1 MAHYAA
7 QHKWMIFVCTVMVF
21 LTNIA
26 ILVSPWLLKLL
37 INDLEKNF
45 ATITQ
50 REITYYAA
58 GLLGLALVAG
68 VFRFGYRRLIGGL
81 AVRIEYDL
89 RNNLFQHLQ
98 KMSKSY
104 FDDESTG
111 DLMSRA
117 TNDLESIRRLIGF
130 AIVFIVDS
138 TVFFFMALVIMLQID
153 VKLTLLALLPYPLL
167 AIVVQQMTGRLHD
180 MYETIQEG
188 FADMNTKV
196 QENLL
201 GARIVKAYNLER
213 RELQDFDQR
222 SQRFVDLNR
231 VFYRLEAILFPLF
244 RLLPGIG
251 TIILLWVGGIHVME
265 AKITIGDFVAFTA
278 YLAMLT
284 RPMIMLGFIINRFA
298 QGSASMDRIYAILD
312 TPSLITDGPDV
323 RHDISQIRG
332 EVEFRN
338 LTFSYPNLPP
348 ILKNINL
355 KIPVGSTVAIIGSTG
370 CGKSTLANLIPR
382 IFNVEVGSLF
392 IDGIDICQLPLK
404 TLRSQIGVVQQEA
417 FLFSDLLKNN
427 IAFGVDVTSET
438 EIKASAHSVDLL
450 AQIDEFPDQLETFVG
465 EKGKTLSGGQR
476 QRTAIARAILTHPKI
491 LILDDAFASVDTHT
505 EDTILQRL
513 AQVMSNSTTIII
525 SHRVST
531 VKSADLIVILEDG
544 EIVERGT
551 HLELLAHDSHYAKIH
566 QRQLLVEEIEAM
578 ETI

>member
-1 MAHYAA
+1 
-7 QHKWMIFVCTVMVF
+7 MVF

-231 VFYRLEAILFPLF
+231 VFYRFEAILFPLF

-265 AKITIGDFVAFTA
+265 GKITIGDFVAFTA

-355 KIPVGSTVAIIGSTG
+355 KIPAGSTVAIIGSTG

>member
-1 MAHYAA
+1 
-7 QHKWMIFVCTVMVF
+7 MVF

-167 AIVVQQMTGRLHD
+167 AIMVQQMTGRLHD

-231 VFYRLEAILFPLF
+231 IFYRLEAILFPLF

-323 RHDISQIRG
+323 RHDISQIKG

-355 KIPVGSTVAIIGSTG
+355 KIPAGSTVAIIGSTG

-427 IAFGVDVTSET
+427 IAFGVDVASET

-513 AQVMSNSTTIII
+513 AQMMSNSTTIIV

-578 ETI
+578 ESI

>member
-1 MAHYAA
+1 
-7 QHKWMIFVCTVMVF
+7 MVF

-50 REITYYAA
+50 REVTYYAA

>member
-1 MAHYAA
+1 
-7 QHKWMIFVCTVMVF
+7 MVF

-26 ILVSPWLLKLL
+26 ILVSPWFLKLL

-167 AIVVQQMTGRLHD
+167 AIMVQQMTGRLHD

-323 RHDISQIRG
+323 RHDISQIKG

-355 KIPVGSTVAIIGSTG
+355 KIPAGSTVAIIGSTG

-427 IAFGVDVTSET
+427 IAFGVDVASET

-513 AQVMSNSTTIII
+513 AQMMSNSTTIIV

>member
-1 MAHYAA
+1 
-7 QHKWMIFVCTVMVF
+7 MVF

-231 VFYRLEAILFPLF
+231 VFYRFEAILFPLF

-265 AKITIGDFVAFTA
+265 GKITIGDFVAFTA

-355 KIPVGSTVAIIGSTG
+355 KIPAGSTVAIIGSTG

-427 IAFGVDVTSET
+427 IAFGVDVISET

>member
-1 MAHYAA
+1 
-7 QHKWMIFVCTVMVF
+7 MVF

-231 VFYRLEAILFPLF
+231 VFYRFEAILFPLF

>member
-1 MAHYAA
+1 M
-7 QHKWMIFVCTVMVF
+7 
-21 LTNIA
+21 
-26 ILVSPWLLKLL
+26 
-37 INDLEKNF
+37 
-45 ATITQ
+45 
-50 REITYYAA
+50 
-58 GLLGLALVAG
+58 
-68 VFRFGYRRLIGGL
+68 
-81 AVRIEYDL
+81 
-89 RNNLFQHLQ
+89 
-98 KMSKSY
+98 
-104 FDDESTG
+104 
-111 DLMSRA
+111 
-117 TNDLESIRRLIGF
+117 
-130 AIVFIVDS
+130 
-138 TVFFFMALVIMLQID
+138 
-153 VKLTLLALLPYPLL
+153 
-167 AIVVQQMTGRLHD
+167 
-180 MYETIQEG
+180 
-188 FADMNTKV
+188 
-196 QENLL
+196 
-201 GARIVKAYNLER
+201 
-213 RELQDFDQR
+213 
-222 SQRFVDLNR
+222 
-231 VFYRLEAILFPLF
+231 
-244 RLLPGIG
+244 
-251 TIILLWVGGIHVME
+251 LWVGGIHVME

-370 CGKSTLANLIPR
+370 CGKSTLATLIPR
-382 IFNVEVGSLF
+382 IFTVEVGSLF

-427 IAFGVDVTSET
+427 IAFGVDVISET

>member
-1 MAHYAA
+1 
-7 QHKWMIFVCTVMVF
+7 MIFVCTVMVF

-231 VFYRLEAILFPLF
+231 VFYRFEAILFPLF

-265 AKITIGDFVAFTA
+265 GKITIGDFVAFTA

-355 KIPVGSTVAIIGSTG
+355 KIPAGSTVAIIGSTG

-450 AQIDEFPDQLETFVG
+450 AQIDEFPDQLETFVC

>member
-1 MAHYAA
+1 
-7 QHKWMIFVCTVMVF
+7 MIFVCTVMVF

-117 TNDLESIRRLIGF
+117 TNDLESVRRLIGF

-427 IAFGVDVTSET
+427 IAFGVDVISET

-544 EIVERGT
+544 EIVEQGT

>member
-1 MAHYAA
+1 
-7 QHKWMIFVCTVMVF
+7 MIFVCTVMVF

-26 ILVSPWLLKLL
+26 ILVSPWFLKLL

-50 REITYYAA
+50 RKITDYAA

-167 AIVVQQMTGRLHD
+167 AIMVQQMTGRLHD

-323 RHDISQIRG
+323 RHDISQIKG

-355 KIPVGSTVAIIGSTG
+355 KIPAGSTVAIIGSTG

-427 IAFGVDVTSET
+427 IAFGVDVASET

-513 AQVMSNSTTIII
+513 AQMMSNSTTIIV

-578 ETI
+578 ESI

>member
-1 MAHYAA
+1 
-7 QHKWMIFVCTVMVF
+7 MIFVCTVMVF

>member
-1 MAHYAA
+1 
-7 QHKWMIFVCTVMVF
+7 MIFVCTVMVF

-265 AKITIGDFVAFTA
+265 GKITIGDFVAFTA

-355 KIPVGSTVAIIGSTG
+355 KIPAGSTVAIIGSTG

>member
-1 MAHYAA
+1 
-7 QHKWMIFVCTVMVF
+7 MVF

-427 IAFGVDVTSET
+427 IAFGVDVISET

>member
-1 MAHYAA
+1 
-7 QHKWMIFVCTVMVF
+7 MVF

-544 EIVERGT
+544 EIVEQGT

>member
-1 MAHYAA
+1 
-7 QHKWMIFVCTVMVF
+7 MVF

-50 REITYYAA
+50 RKITDYAA

-167 AIVVQQMTGRLHD
+167 AIMVQQMTGRLHD

-323 RHDISQIRG
+323 RHDISQIKG

-355 KIPVGSTVAIIGSTG
+355 KIPAGSTVAIIGSTG

-427 IAFGVDVTSET
+427 IAFGVDVASET

-513 AQVMSNSTTIII
+513 AQMMSNSTTIIV

-578 ETI
+578 ESI

>member
-1 MAHYAA
+1 
-7 QHKWMIFVCTVMVF
+7 MIFVCTVMVF

-265 AKITIGDFVAFTA
+265 GKITIGDFVAFTA

-427 IAFGVDVTSET
+427 IAFGVDVISET

>member
-1 MAHYAA
+1 
-7 QHKWMIFVCTVMVF
+7 MVF

-427 IAFGVDVTSET
+427 IAFGVDVISET

-544 EIVERGT
+544 EIVEQGT

>member
-1 MAHYAA
+1 
-7 QHKWMIFVCTVMVF
+7 
-21 LTNIA
+21 
-26 ILVSPWLLKLL
+26 
-37 INDLEKNF
+37 
-45 ATITQ
+45 
-50 REITYYAA
+50 
-58 GLLGLALVAG
+58 
-68 VFRFGYRRLIGGL
+68 
-81 AVRIEYDL
+81 
-89 RNNLFQHLQ
+89 
-98 KMSKSY
+98 
-104 FDDESTG
+104 
-111 DLMSRA
+111 MSRA

-180 MYETIQEG
+180 IYETIQEG

-265 AKITIGDFVAFTA
+265 DNISIGDFVAFTA

-355 KIPVGSTVAIIGSTG
+355 KIPAGSTVAIIGSTG

-531 VKSADLIVILEDG
+531 V
-544 EIVERGT
+544 
-551 HLELLAHDSHYAKIH
+551 
-566 QRQLLVEEIEAM
+566 
-578 ETI
+578 

>member
-1 MAHYAA
+1 
-7 QHKWMIFVCTVMVF
+7 MIFVCTVMVF

-265 AKITIGDFVAFTA
+265 DKITIGDFVAFTA

-505 EDTILQRL
+505 EDTILKRL

>member
-1 MAHYAA
+1 
-7 QHKWMIFVCTVMVF
+7 MVF

-265 AKITIGDFVAFTA
+265 DKITIGDFVAFTA

>member
-1 MAHYAA
+1 
-7 QHKWMIFVCTVMVF
+7 MVF

-26 ILVSPWLLKLL
+26 ILVSPWFLKLL

-167 AIVVQQMTGRLHD
+167 AIMVQQMTGRLHD

-323 RHDISQIRG
+323 RHDISQIKG

-355 KIPVGSTVAIIGSTG
+355 KIPAGSTVAIIGSTG

-427 IAFGVDVTSET
+427 IAFGVDVASET

-513 AQVMSNSTTIII
+513 AQMMSNSTTIIV

-578 ETI
+578 ESI

>member
-1 MAHYAA
+1 
-7 QHKWMIFVCTVMVF
+7 MIFVCTVMVF

-50 REITYYAA
+50 RKITDYAA

-167 AIVVQQMTGRLHD
+167 AIMVQQMTGRLHD

-323 RHDISQIRG
+323 RHDISQIKG

-355 KIPVGSTVAIIGSTG
+355 KIPAGSTVAIIGSTG

-427 IAFGVDVTSET
+427 IAFGVDVASET

-513 AQVMSNSTTIII
+513 AQMMSNSTTIIV

>member
-1 MAHYAA
+1 ML
-7 QHKWMIFVCTVMVF
+7 FVCTVMLF
-21 LTNIA
+21 LTNVA
-26 ILVSPWLLKLL
+26 ILASPELLKLV
-37 INDLEKNF
+37 INNLEQNL
-45 ATITQ
+45 ATITR
-50 REITYYAA
+50 REITYYAT

-117 TNDLESIRRLIGF
+117 TNDLESVRRLIGF

-138 TVFFFMALVIMLQID
+138 TVFFFMALVIMLRID

-180 MYETIQEG
+180 MYEAIQEG

-201 GARIVKAYNLER
+201 GARIVKAYNLEQ

-222 SQRFVDLNR
+222 SQHFVDLNR
-231 VFYRLEAILFPLF
+231 VFYRIEAILFPLF

-251 TIILLWVGGIHVME
+251 TIILLWVGGIHVVE

-312 TPSLITDGPDV
+312 TPPLITDGPNV
-323 RHDISQIRG
+323 RHDISRIRG

-355 KIPVGSTVAIIGSTG
+355 KIPAGSTVAIIGSTG
-370 CGKSTLANLIPR
+370 SGKSTLANLIPR

-392 IDGIDICQLPLK
+392 IDGIDISQLPLK
-404 TLRSQIGVVQQEA
+404 MLRSQIGVVQQEA

-427 IAFGVDVTSET
+427 IAFGVDVASET
-438 EIKASAHSVDLL
+438 EIKTSAYSVDLL

-476 QRTAIARAILTHPKI
+476 QRTAIARAILTQPKI

-513 AQVMSNSTTIII
+513 AQVVSNSTTIII

-551 HLELLAHDSHYAKIH
+551 HLELLAQDSHYAKIH
-566 QRQLLVEEIEAM
+566 QRQLLVEEIETM

>member
-1 MAHYAA
+1 
-7 QHKWMIFVCTVMVF
+7 MIFVCTVMVF

-427 IAFGVDVTSET
+427 IAFGVDVISET

-544 EIVERGT
+544 EIVEQGT

>member
-1 MAHYAA
+1 
-7 QHKWMIFVCTVMVF
+7 MVF

-265 AKITIGDFVAFTA
+265 DKITIGDFVAFTA

-505 EDTILQRL
+505 EDTILKRL

>member
-1 MAHYAA
+1 
-7 QHKWMIFVCTVMVF
+7 MIFVCTVMVF

-265 AKITIGDFVAFTA
+265 GKITIGDFVAFTA

-355 KIPVGSTVAIIGSTG
+355 KIPAGSTVAIIGSTG

-427 IAFGVDVTSET
+427 IAFGVDVISET

>member
-1 MAHYAA
+1 
-7 QHKWMIFVCTVMVF
+7 MIFVCTVMVF

-355 KIPVGSTVAIIGSTG
+355 KIPAGSTVAIIGSTG

>member
-1 MAHYAA
+1 
-7 QHKWMIFVCTVMVF
+7 MVF

>member
-1 MAHYAA
+1 
-7 QHKWMIFVCTVMVF
+7 MVF

-26 ILVSPWLLKLL
+26 ILVSPWFLKLL

-50 REITYYAA
+50 REITYYAT

-167 AIVVQQMTGRLHD
+167 AIMVQQMTGRLHD

-323 RHDISQIRG
+323 RHDISQIKG

-355 KIPVGSTVAIIGSTG
+355 KIPAGSTVAIIGSTG

-427 IAFGVDVTSET
+427 IAFGVDVASET

-513 AQVMSNSTTIII
+513 AQMMSNSTTIIV

>member
-1 MAHYAA
+1 
-7 QHKWMIFVCTVMVF
+7 MVF

-265 AKITIGDFVAFTA
+265 GKITIGDFVAFTA

-355 KIPVGSTVAIIGSTG
+355 KIPAGSTVAIIGSTG

-544 EIVERGT
+544 EIVEQGT